1 MPEKTMESRRNWKG
15 AIYLKKKVFCLLL
28 ALAMM
33 ISLFPLSAFAASSAE
48 RNADAALAE
57 LSDAEELPDRILIDA
72 TEILYAEIDGARQ
85 AAAVYSLYHAATDQT
100 PLTYDYTMSDSSY
113 PADGSYYLHL
123 IAYGQKDAAMSE
135 IGAAGIEK
143 ITLGLASSVEEFE
156 TAENLTEVLFT
167 DASQTGGGY
176 LADFS
181 QGYVDF
187 TIMDIL
193 GDIHYLRIQTV
204 AASEDLPDKI
214 LIDATNIL
222 YAERDGVRQAAA
234 EYSAY
239 HAATDQTPFT
249 YDYTMSDR
257 SCPADGSYYLHL
269 IAYGQKGAAMSEIG
283 AAGIVKITLG
293 LASSAEEFE
302 AAENLTEVLF
312 TDASQTGGGY
322 LADFSQGYV
331 DFTIMDILGD
341 IHYLRI
347 QTVGEIHESTEIT
360 AASRGASSDGNETW
374 ISASVTLDSQTACA
388 TIFCAA
394 YQNGKMMEVFSQTVQ
409 NTQAVSSDPASWTE
423 TLTFTFSGCFW

>member
-1 MPEKTMESRRNWKG
+1 M
-15 AIYLKKKVFCLLL
+15 KKKVFCLLL
-28 ALAMM
+28 TLVTMF
-33 ISLFPLSAFAASSAE
+33 SLFPASVFAASGAE
-48 RNADAALAE
+48 RNADATL
-57 LSDAEELPDRILIDA
+57 LSDAEDLPDRILIDA
-72 TEILYAEIDGARQ
+72 TEILYAQTDGSRQ
-85 AAAVYSLYHAATDQT
+85 AAAVYSLYHTATDQT

-156 TAENLTEVLFT
+156 T
-167 DASQTGGGY
+167 
-176 LADFS
+176 
-181 QGYVDF
+181 
-187 TIMDIL
+187 
-193 GDIHYLRIQTV
+193 
-204 AASEDLPDKI
+204 
-214 LIDATNIL
+214 
-222 YAERDGVRQAAA
+222 
-234 EYSAY
+234 
-239 HAATDQTPFT
+239 
-249 YDYTMSDR
+249 
-257 SCPADGSYYLHL
+257 
-269 IAYGQKGAAMSEIG
+269 
-283 AAGIVKITLG
+283 
-293 LASSAEEFE
+293 
-302 AAENLTEVLF
+302 AENLTEVLF

-423 TLTFTFSGCFW
+423 TLTFTFETDQYDRFRLFLVDEDAKPMAEAVTVR